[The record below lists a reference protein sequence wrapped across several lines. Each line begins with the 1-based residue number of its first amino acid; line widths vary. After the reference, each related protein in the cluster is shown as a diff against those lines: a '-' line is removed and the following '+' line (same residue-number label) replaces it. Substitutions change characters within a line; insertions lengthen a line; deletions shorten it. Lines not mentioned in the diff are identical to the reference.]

1 MLQYTER
8 FFQLCENNNFSEQM
22 CKLMS
27 TVNSENLS
35 FKYYTEH
42 SIQSSILN
50 HKPNAF
56 KVFHLNIRSIE
67 LHKVELAFYLEIIK
81 SQFQVILL
89 TETGNANTASIEA
102 CFTDYHF
109 FLDPLPEIKV
119 EQLYIGTFSAQWSE
133 KKTILSIFAL
143 YLIINGLIFGILK
156 FLFQL
161 NVFIGYI

>member
-27 TVNSENLS
+27 TVNSENFS

-56 KVFHLNIRSIE
+56 KVFHLNIWSIE

-109 FLDPLPEIKV
+109 FLDPPTRNK
-119 EQLYIGTFSAQWSE
+119 GGA
-133 KKTILSIFAL
+133 
-143 YLIINGLIFGILK
+143 GILIRKDCFSEITVIDEYQSNLICPCSKCEIESK
-156 FLFQL
+156 FLKLKSQKL
-161 NVFIGYI
+161 